1 MNTLHSAYTE
11 GPVNGEVVPA
21 ARRFMYALPSEW
33 RGSTMTM
40 GTGA

>member
-21 ARRFMYALPSEW
+21 ARRFM
-33 RGSTMTM
+33 
-40 GTGA
+40 